1 MYMRHIRPTNPTVTA
16 DDFRRYIS
24 EFRPDDYTDEILEQ
38 WIEVA
43 RDIYNWGKLG
53 LIYLTAHMIAL
64 AVSERAD
71 PNKPATPS
79 NINNEQLTRI
89 EAGPMAK
96 YFAQRQK
103 TGNDNPGTGNALFY
117 DRTAYGRTFLEL
129 RRATTGIGM
138 SLRVYG

>member
-24 EFRPDDYTDEILEQ
+24 EFTPDDYPDDVLEE

-43 RDIYNWGKLG
+43 RNIYNWRKLG
-53 LIYLTAHMIAL
+53 IVYLTAHLIAL

-71 PNKPATPS
+71 ATKPATPS

-96 YFAQRQK
+96 YFARRQQ

-117 DRTAYGRTFLEL
+117 DRTTYGRTFLEL
-129 RRATTGIGM
+129 RRGTPGIGM
-138 SLRVYG
+138 SMRVYG